1 MYQPGGKEKF
11 FQMVPVSIRE
21 GSSVHTL
28 YFYPAREEVRK
39 MAERFISSQSQED
52 TSVPVSIEEL
62 TDSQIQIRMLEG
74 ILAATEKRL
83 TEYIKTEKELRR
95 ELELVTQGK
104 QFQ

>member
-1 MYQPGGKEKF
+1 
-11 FQMVPVSIRE
+11 
-21 GSSVHTL
+21 
-28 YFYPAREEVRK
+28 

-83 TEYIKTEKELRR
+83 LEYIETEKELRK
-95 ELELVTQGK
+95 ELEELK
-104 QFQ
+104 QKGGSP